1 MNWYYADGGQQ
12 KGPVSDMDFIVLT
25 RDGIIKG
32 ETLVWREGLPEW
44 QPLSLVRPDLVK
56 GVSGAP
62 MLSGMAI
69 PEQSKDLLVQ
79 QMREGALPTTFG
91 TANPYSLRY
100 AGFWIRVA
108 AKFIDGILMSVL
120 TIPMMFLL
128 LGGTGVLTGG
138 PEFEQRMKDDPDALM
153 AVLAGYGLFFVFAV
167 GLQLAYNGI
176 MVWKWG
182 ATLGKM
188 AVGLRVVRADG
199 QPLALGRSIGRAAA
213 DLINSVVCNGILYIM
228 IPFDNPQKRGLH
240 DYICATRVVYK

>member
-44 QPLSLVRPDLVK
+44 QPLSQVRPDLVQ
-56 GVSGAP
+56 GASGAP
-62 MLSGMAI
+62 VLAGMAI

-108 AKFIDGILMSVL
+108 AKLIDVILLTVVNLTTISLLFGATYWADPAQLDPAARNAYIAVQFAAIAINLSVQIAFN
-120 TIPMMFLL
+120 TFMI
-128 LGGTGVLTGG
+128 
-138 PEFEQRMKDDPDALM
+138 
-153 AVLAGYGLFFVFAV
+153 
-167 GLQLAYNGI
+167 
-176 MVWKWG
+176 WKWG
-182 ATLGKM
+182 GTVGKL
-188 AVGLRVVRADG
+188 ALGLRVLRADG
-199 QPLALGRSIGRAAA
+199 LSLNFGRALGRAFA
-213 DLINSVVCNGILYIM
+213 DILNSFACGLTYLM
-228 IPFDNPQKRGLH
+228 PAFDNPQKRGLH
-240 DYICATRVVYK
+240 DHICATRVVYK